1 MKTYLN
7 NKINYLVII
16 SFFCILDQ
24 LSKIYI
30 NLNFDKLINKNILIF
45 TIEFVRNYGA
55 AFNIFSGSR
64 LFLSFV
70 SVISTVIISYFIF
83 IKENIIINKYGLSY
97 ILAGSIGNGIDRIL
111 NGYVIDFIK
120 IRYIDFPVFNFAD
133 VFINIGVLIIILSYF
148 KYKNWLDEKIL

>member
-70 SVISTVIISYFIF
+70 SLISTVIISYFIF

-148 KYKNWLDEKIL
+148 KCKNWLDEKIL